1 MLHRRVTSKSGE
13 EVGKLFLLA
22 LLGFLLPLACGES
35 PTPTRLPTITPGVA
49 VILDPTP
56 TDVPIPT
63 PTSRPRLRP
72 PVAAFT
78 IPATVA
84 PAATIRPTVA
94 RAPSQLALPPA
105 GGAVQS
111 ELEARNVA
119 WVYLSRCTPFNPSQL
134 AAYEVENDW
143 YVQAPDAKKF
153 FFGIWRIESATG
165 KLFPHDVTARKWQ
178 PYVETGCD
186 PVAGLGVLP
195 TTPTPTASPPP
206 TPTRT
211 PRPTPTLTPIPT
223 ATPIVPS
230 TTDAVATLWSYLV
243 KCFRSAELNDF
254 KAVLDPVSDRY
265 VVKDDDEIQY
275 RVWRVDQADGVITP
289 KDIHARRRD
298 ETIRGGNC

>member
-1 MLHRRVTSKSGE
+1 
-13 EVGKLFLLA
+13 
-22 LLGFLLPLACGES
+22 
-35 PTPTRLPTITPGVA
+35 
-49 VILDPTP
+49 
-56 TDVPIPT
+56 
-63 PTSRPRLRP
+63 
-72 PVAAFT
+72 
-78 IPATVA
+78 
-84 PAATIRPTVA
+84 
-94 RAPSQLALPPA
+94 LALPPA

-195 TTPTPTASPPP
+195 TTPTP
-206 TPTRT
+206 
-211 PRPTPTLTPIPT
+211 
-223 ATPIVPS
+223 IVPS

-243 KCFRSAELNDF
+243 KCFPNAELNDF

-289 KDIHARRRD
+289 EDIHARRRD

>member
-1 MLHRRVTSKSGE
+1 M
-13 EVGKLFLLA
+13 GKLFLLVF
-22 LLGFLLPLACGES
+22 LGFLLPLACGQN
-35 PTPTRLPTITPGVA
+35 PTPTILPTITPGVA
-49 VILDPTP
+49 IIPDPTP

-63 PTSRPRLRP
+63 PTSRPRPRP

-78 IPATVA
+78 IPATVS
-84 PAATIRPTVA
+84 PAATISPTVA
-94 RAPSQLALPPA
+94 AALPQLVLPPA

-111 ELEARNVA
+111 ESEVRNVA
-119 WVYLSRCTPFNPSQL
+119 WVYLSRCTTFNPSQL
-134 AAYEVENDW
+134 AAYEVEEDW

-165 KLFPHDVTARKWQ
+165 KLFPHDVTAHKWQ

-195 TTPTPTASPPP
+195 TNPTPTAKPPP
-206 TPTRT
+206 TPTQT

-223 ATPIVPS
+223 GTPVVPS

-243 KCFRSAELNDF
+243 KCFPSAELKDL
-254 KAVLDPVSDRY
+254 KAVLDPVSDQY

-275 RVWRVDQADGVITP
+275 GVWRVNQTDGVITP
-289 KDIHARRRD
+289 EDIHARRRD
-298 ETIRGGNC
+298 ETIRGGTG

>member
-1 MLHRRVTSKSGE
+1 MAFPYRLAWEPGRTFRRNIAVLHRRVTSKSGE

-22 LLGFLLPLACGES
+22 RLGFLLPLACGES

-94 RAPSQLALPPA
+94 RSPSQLPLPPA

-134 AAYEVENDW
+134 AAYEV
-143 YVQAPDAKKF
+143 KM
-153 FFGIWRIESATG
+153 TG
-165 KLFPHDVTARKWQ
+165 MCKRRTRRSFSL
-178 PYVETGCD
+178 
-186 PVAGLGVLP
+186 
-195 TTPTPTASPPP
+195 AS
-206 TPTRT
+206 
-211 PRPTPTLTPIPT
+211 
-223 ATPIVPS
+223 
-230 TTDAVATLWSYLV
+230 
-243 KCFRSAELNDF
+243 
-254 KAVLDPVSDRY
+254 
-265 VVKDDDEIQY
+265 
-275 RVWRVDQADGVITP
+275 
-289 KDIHARRRD
+289 
-298 ETIRGGNC
+298 GG